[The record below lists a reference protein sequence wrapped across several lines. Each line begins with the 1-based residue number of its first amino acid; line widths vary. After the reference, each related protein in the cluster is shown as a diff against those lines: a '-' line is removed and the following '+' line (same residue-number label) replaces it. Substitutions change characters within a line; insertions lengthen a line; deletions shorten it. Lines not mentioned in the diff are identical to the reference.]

1 MVKKDE
7 GTAVLVDQAA
17 TEAEGLK
24 DGATAILAQAEQFEI
39 VTQEHYVASA
49 DLLKQIK
56 TKQTALDGLRRSMTR
71 PLDEAKSRIMDLFR
85 PAGERLSRAED
96 TLKDAMIAFTREQER
111 QRQETERIAREA
123 AEKEAERLMRRAEQA
138 RAKGKD
144 DKATDL
150 EDQAEN
156 VPVPIVPSQ
165 QPAVS
170 GVSLR
175 TTWRAEVHDLKA
187 LVAACA
193 KGQAPLALLQ
203 PNMVVLNTQARSLKK
218 ELNIPGVRAV
228 SDEGVAARGS

>member
-1 MVKKDE
+1 MAKNDK
-7 GTAVLVDQAA
+7 GTAVLIDEAA
-17 TEAEGLK
+17 TEAQGMEEI
-24 DGATAILAQAEQFEI
+24 TAAVLAQAEQFEI
-39 VTQEHYVASA
+39 VTREHYVESA

-56 TKQTALDGLRRSMTR
+56 SKQAALDGLRRSMTR

-85 PAGERLSRAED
+85 PAGERLSQAED
-96 TLKDAMIAFTREQER
+96 TLKDAMIGFTREQER
-111 QRQETERIAREA
+111 LRQEAERVARLA
-123 AEKEAERLMRRAEQA
+123 AEKEAERLRRQAERARARGKDEKAEDLEEQA
-138 RAKGKD
+138 E
-144 DKATDL
+144 T
-150 EDQAEN
+150 

-165 QPAVS
+165 SPAVS
-170 GVSLR
+170 GVAFR

-187 LVAACA
+187 LVTACA